1 MKLLSAPFVVAALA
15 AVPPVQAQTAYPNKT
30 ITIVVPTAAGGA
42 NDAMARVIA
51 QRLGPLLGQTVII
64 DNKAGGNGTI
74 ASEAVARSAPDGH
87 TLMLGYIATHGMN
100 PALQWYAIFAPANTP
115 RPIVDKLNKTLNEVL
130 ADKEIVKRM
139 QEHGADVQTGTPE
152 QLGALVKSEL
162 VKWKR
167 VAQAAELTAD

>member
-1 MKLLSAPFVVAALA
+1 
-15 AVPPVQAQTAYPNKT
+15 
-30 ITIVVPTAAGGA
+30 
-42 NDAMARVIA
+42 MARVIA
-51 QRLGPLLGQTVII
+51 QRLGSLLGQTVII

-130 ADKEIVKRM
+130 ADKGIVKRM
-139 QEHGADVQTGTPE
+139 QEHGADVRTCTPE
-152 QLGALVKSEL
+152 QLGALVKSEI

-167 VAQAAELTAD
+167 VVQAAKLTAD

>member
-1 MKLLSAPFVVAALA
+1 
-15 AVPPVQAQTAYPNKT
+15 
-30 ITIVVPTAAGGA
+30 
-42 NDAMARVIA
+42 MARVIA
-51 QRLGPLLGQTVII
+51 QRLGSLLGQTVII

-100 PALQWYAIFAPANTP
+100 PALQWYAIFAPAKTP

-130 ADKEIVKRM
+130 TEKEIVKRM

-167 VAQAAELTAD
+167 VVQAAKLTAD

>member
-1 MKLLSAPFVVAALA
+1 MRWRVSSHSASE
-15 AVPPVQAQTAYPNKT
+15 
-30 ITIVVPTAAGGA
+30 
-42 NDAMARVIA
+42 
-51 QRLGPLLGQTVII
+51 PLLGQTVII

-130 ADKEIVKRM
+130 ADKGIVKRM

-167 VAQAAELTAD
+167 VVQATKLTAD